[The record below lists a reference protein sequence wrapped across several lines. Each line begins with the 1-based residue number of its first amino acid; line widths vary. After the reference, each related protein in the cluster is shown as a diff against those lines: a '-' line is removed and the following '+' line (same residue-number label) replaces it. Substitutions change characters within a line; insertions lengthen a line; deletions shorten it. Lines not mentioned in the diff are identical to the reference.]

1 MPVVSNIKLKL
12 LGVVMLNFYIRAVLI
27 LTASLMATHA
37 LSQDMRGWSDK
48 TVCRLLIEDPDNTD
62 YFQEAE
68 WRGLDC
74 ASSKGNATKVT
85 EENAKSDAIG
95 SADLDGLIGSIDLKG
110 RIGSIDLEGRMEGL
124 SQRAFL
130 LGTICLYSSNSG
142 EELQVLKTLNPK
154 AGYGGSDP
162 RIQPISNRLLDITAA
177 CFAGSQ
183 IACHTGI
190 ASLKKYAE
198 LDAPREKAFV
208 TRELRIANDY
218 IMNTSFISP
227 AINFLS
233 VYNREIGLTES
244 ELAVF
249 DQWLKN
255 ITKRY
260 RKEGFYSNDRPNK
273 IEHGH
278 NERWAAQNHY
288 ISSNISSAA
297 LGAWLGDPILLN
309 YGVKQWKL
317 TLGTMRSDGSLPHET
332 ARGSRAILYSG
343 YTITKLV
350 RLAEIFRQQGVDLYS
365 TEVNGKSIHDN
376 ISFYLDVMQN
386 PEIVHKYAKYDVNS
400 GGDISYKDQE
410 ELGIYSGHH
419 AWIAPYML
427 RFPSHPNT
435 MRLQK
440 FSGKEN
446 KHTKNLVDVIQ
457 KGYGGTYGLD
467 AHSRCFYSKI

>member
-1 MPVVSNIKLKL
+1 
-12 LGVVMLNFYIRAVLI
+12 
-27 LTASLMATHA
+27 MAAHA

-62 YFQEAE
+62 YFQESE

-74 ASSKGNATKVT
+74 ASSKGNSTKVT

-95 SADLDGLIGSIDLKG
+95 SADIDG
-110 RIGSIDLEGRMEGL
+110 RMGSIDLEGRMEEFTQ
-124 SQRAFL
+124 SPFSII
-130 LGTICLYSSNSG
+130 TEICSYYSNSG
-142 EELQVLKTLNPK
+142 EELQVVKTLKPK

-198 LDAPREKAFV
+198 LDAPREKAFI
-208 TRELRIANDY
+208 TKEKRTANDY

-260 RKEGFYSNDRPNK
+260 RKEGFHSNNRPNQ

-332 ARGSRAILYSG
+332 ARGSRAISYSG

-410 ELGIYSGHH
+410 EIWGWSSGHH